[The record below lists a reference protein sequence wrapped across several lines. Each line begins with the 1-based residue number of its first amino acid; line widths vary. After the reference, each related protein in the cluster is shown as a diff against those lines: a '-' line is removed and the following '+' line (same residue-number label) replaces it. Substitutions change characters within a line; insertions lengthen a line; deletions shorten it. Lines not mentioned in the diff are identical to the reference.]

1 MFKNIVVIFIFT
13 AFFSGCRSE
22 DKINKITFNG
32 LGTVLSV
39 IYAGERDIKLES
51 SIRKDAETVE
61 KELSYYKKDSFV
73 SLINTTGYKAT
84 VKVPIRVCKLIEKSI
99 EFGKKTEGVFDITYK
114 SEGILWKNDAKE
126 VPTKDQI
133 AAKKDLVGVNLIKVD
148 CMSGIVKTARKG
160 VLIDL
165 GGIAKGY
172 AIDRAGDI
180 LKAYEKK
187 DFIINY
193 GGDML
198 VCGSKGK
205 KKWTVGIKN
214 PENNGR
220 LLKTLKFGSKDC
232 HGIATSG
239 DYERFIEINGRK
251 YSHIFDPRSGRP
263 VNGSSSVTVVAKD
276 SLTADVIATAVSVGH
291 SEDDLIK
298 KIMEK
303 FSVRIY
309 TLDEKNSVLKKW
321 D

>member
-1 MFKNIVVIFIFT
+1 MLKNIVVIFIFT
-13 AFFSGCRSE
+13 ACFSGCRSE

-73 SLINTTGYKAT
+73 SLINTTGYEAP
-84 VKVPIRVCKLIEKSI
+84 VKVPRHVCKLIEKSI
-99 EFGKKTEGVFDITYK
+99 EFCKKTEGVFDITYK

-126 VPTKDQI
+126 VPTQDQI
-133 AAKKDLVGVNLIKVD
+133 AAKKDLVGVTRVEVD

-180 LKAYEKK
+180 LKAHGKK

-263 VNGSSSVTVVAKD
+263 VKGSSSVTVVAKD
-276 SLTADVIATAVSVGH
+276 SLTADVIATAVSVGYC
-291 SEDDLIK
+291 EDDLIK

-303 FSVRIY
+303 FSVKIY
-309 TLDEKNSVLKKW
+309 TLDEKNPVLKKW